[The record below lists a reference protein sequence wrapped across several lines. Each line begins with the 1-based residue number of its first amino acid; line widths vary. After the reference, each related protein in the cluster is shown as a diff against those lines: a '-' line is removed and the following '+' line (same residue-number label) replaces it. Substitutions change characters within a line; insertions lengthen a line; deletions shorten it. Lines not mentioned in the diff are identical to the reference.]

1 MNHNIR
7 AAAATAALL
16 TGLLAAAGTANA
28 ADRIDAQHLAA
39 HIDKAV
45 AAEQASGGNTGDIGG
60 PILGA
65 LTSSPD
71 GADTVNS

>member
-1 MNHNIR
+1 MNPNIR

-28 ADRIDAQHLAA
+28 AERIDAQRLSAHL
-39 HIDKAV
+39 DKAI
-45 AAEQASGGNTGDIGG
+45 AAEQANGETTGG

-71 GADTVNS
+71 SADTASS

>member
-1 MNHNIR
+1 MNPNIR

-28 ADRIDAQHLAA
+28 AERIDAQHLAV
-39 HIDKAV
+39 HLDKAI
-45 AAEQASGGNTGDIGG
+45 AAEQANGDTTTGG

-65 LTSSPD
+65 VASSPD
-71 GADTVNS
+71 GADTVDS

>member
-1 MNHNIR
+1 MNPNIR

-28 ADRIDAQHLAA
+28 AERIDAQHLAA
-39 HIDKAV
+39 HLDKAI
-45 AAEQASGGNTGDIGG
+45 AAEQANGETTGG